1 MKRLITVL
9 LALLLTLG
17 STSVMA
23 EEASVRTGTE
33 LSYDRI
39 VEMTHYMRQLAMGD
53 YLTIKQAPEAMH
65 DTVRDWAAGIDG
77 TPRLAVQLDINALS
91 YLVDVRAAFIQE
103 PPIVS
108 MEAES
113 NMVSEVWHA
122 LVRSASGESGLSES
136 GYEDIMNVNSLLSAR
151 MLYAEEGVTGNALYI
166 VLYDGAA
173 PIFLN
178 VNAENGAVSIS
189 GMFLPSAKLSKCQN
203 YGQVALWLMMAG
215 CTMTCTEIKPE

>member
-1 MKRLITVL
+1 MRKFMILL
-9 LALLLTLG
+9 LALMLAFG
-17 STSVMA
+17 GVSAWA
-23 EEASVRTGTE
+23 EEQSGRRGAD

-39 VEMTHYMRQLAMGD
+39 VEMAHYMRELAMGD
-53 YLTIKQAPEAMH
+53 YLDIKQVPEDMQNVAQG
-65 DTVRDWAAGIDG
+65 WAEGISG

-91 YLVDVRAAFIQE
+91 YLVDVRAFFIQE

-113 NMVSEVWHA
+113 NMVSEVWQA
-122 LVRSASGESGLSES
+122 LASYAGFEAGLSES
-136 GYEDIMNVNSLLSAR
+136 SYEEIMNVNSQLSAR
-151 MLYAEEGVTGNALYI
+151 MLYAEEGVEGNALYI

-178 VNAENGAVSIS
+178 VNAENGAVSVS

-215 CTMTCTEIKPE
+215 CTMTCTEVLP